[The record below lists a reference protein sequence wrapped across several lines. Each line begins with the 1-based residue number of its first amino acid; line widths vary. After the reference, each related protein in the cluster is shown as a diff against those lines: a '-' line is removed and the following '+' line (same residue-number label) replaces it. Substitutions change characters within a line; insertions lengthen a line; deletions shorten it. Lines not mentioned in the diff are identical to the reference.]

1 MESSAHPR
9 RGATVAELSAA
20 AEAIGSYRNRV
31 GALAAGWRG
40 GGSDNDD
47 DVSVAIEEAERAIGV
62 AERTVRRAIKLAD
75 RR

>member
-1 MESSAHPR
+1 MESSAHPQ

-20 AEAIGSYRNRV
+20 AEAIASYRDRV

-40 GGSDNDD
+40 GGSDDD

>member
-20 AEAIGSYRNRV
+20 AEAIASYRNRV

-40 GGSDNDD
+40 GGSDD

>member
-1 MESSAHPR
+1 MESTGHPR

-31 GALAAGWRG
+31 GALAAGWRSN
-40 GGSDNDD
+40 GSNDD
-47 DVSVAIEEAERAIGV
+47 DVSAAIDEAERAIGV
-62 AERTVRRAIKLAD
+62 AERTVRRAIKLAE

>member
-20 AEAIGSYRNRV
+20 AEAIASYRNRV
-31 GALAAGWRG
+31 GALA
-40 GGSDNDD
+40 
-47 DVSVAIEEAERAIGV
+47 AERAIGV
-62 AERTVRRAIKLAD
+62 AERTVRRAIKLAE